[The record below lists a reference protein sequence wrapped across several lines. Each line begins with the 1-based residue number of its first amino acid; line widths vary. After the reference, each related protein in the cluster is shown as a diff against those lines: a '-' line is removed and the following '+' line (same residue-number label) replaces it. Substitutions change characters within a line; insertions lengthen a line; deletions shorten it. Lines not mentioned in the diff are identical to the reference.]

1 MKYKSMKRRNSNKGF
16 GILFFVVF
24 LIISIWPISSG
35 GDLRLWSVSIAFIFL
50 ILGILNSKILTPLKK
65 IWIKFGELLGKIIS
79 PIVFGIIFFL
89 LITPIGLLMKILGKD
104 LLNIKYTKN
113 KTYWINRLQ
122 DLGSMDKQF

>member
-1 MKYKSMKRRNSNKGF
+1 MDQKDIKIGSNRSF
-16 GILFFVVF
+16 GIVFFVVF

-79 PIVFGIIFFL
+79 PIVLGIIFFL

-113 KTYWINRLQ
+113 KTYWINRLK
-122 DLGSMDKQF
+122 DLGSMNKQF

>member
-1 MKYKSMKRRNSNKGF
+1 MKRRNSNKGF

-79 PIVFGIIFFL
+79 PIVLGIIFFL

-113 KTYWINRLQ
+113 KTYWINRLK
-122 DLGSMDKQF
+122 DLGSMNKQF